1 MATPEII
8 RNAGIWVAQYDLQGS
23 MNSVALSVSF
33 ESQECTPF
41 GAGARQY
48 AIGLPRAPLSA
59 AGYPKDDAADAAVF
73 GLTGLQNLPVTI
85 CKAKSIGA
93 VAFVG
98 SFLDGSYQSV
108 FDVSRV
114 RQFQLNGEVS
124 ERSLG
129 RGRIMHLGV
138 GVTATGAGAGQE
150 LRAISATKKAFATLH
165 LTSKAGTTPAFTG
178 KIESDDN
185 SDFSSP
191 VTRATFSA
199 LSNTVGA
206 QLVAIDGAITD
217 TFWRAAWTI
226 TGTTPVFDFCMA
238 LGFEEPV

>member
-23 MNSVALSVSF
+23 MNSVALNMTVDA
-33 ESQECTPF
+33 QECTAF
-41 GAGARQY
+41 GAGSRQY
-48 AIGLPRAPLSA
+48 AIGLPRVPLSA
-59 AGYPKDDAADAAVF
+59 VGYPKDDAADAAVF
-73 GLTGLQNLPVTI
+73 GLTGLMGLPVTI
-85 CKAKSIGA
+85 GKDRSIGA
-93 VAFVG
+93 LAFVG

-108 FDVSRV
+108 FDVARV

-124 ERSLG
+124 DRSLG
-129 RGRIMHLGV
+129 RGRIMHIGA
-138 GVTATGAGAGQE
+138 GVTATGAGAAQE
-150 LRAISATKKAFATLH
+150 LRAISAGKKAFATLH
-165 LTSKAGTTPAFTG
+165 LTAKSGTTPAFTG

-185 SDFSSP
+185 ADFSSA

-199 LSNTVGA
+199 LSNTVGS

-226 TGTTPVFDFCMA
+226 SGTSPSFDFAMA